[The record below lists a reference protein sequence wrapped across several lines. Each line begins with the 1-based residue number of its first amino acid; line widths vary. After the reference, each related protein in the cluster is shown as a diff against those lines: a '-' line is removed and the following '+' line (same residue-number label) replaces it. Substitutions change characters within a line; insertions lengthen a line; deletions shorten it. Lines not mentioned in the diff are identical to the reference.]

1 MHTDNL
7 IVNDGTAGQT
17 VEGIAK
23 LLPHFDR
30 EPATALVVKTI
41 NPVDPSALMV
51 STQQEKVLGILDFVG
66 KQQADY
72 FQ

>member
-1 MHTDNL
+1 MHANDL

-30 EPATALVVKTI
+30 EPAATLIIKAI
-41 NPVDPSALMV
+41 NSIDARTFVIAAK
-51 STQQEKVLGILDFVG
+51 QKKVLGILDFVG
-66 KQQADY
+66 KQEADH

>member
-1 MHTDNL
+1 MHANNFV
-7 IVNDGTAGQT
+7 INDCAAWKT

-30 EPATALVVKTI
+30 EPTAALIVKAI
-41 NPVDPSALMV
+41 NSVDPRALMV
-51 STQQEKVLGILDFVG
+51 STQQEKVLRILDFVG
-66 KQQADY
+66 KQEADY

>member
-30 EPATALVVKTI
+30 EPTTALIVKPI
-41 NPVDPSALMV
+41 NPIDPSALMV